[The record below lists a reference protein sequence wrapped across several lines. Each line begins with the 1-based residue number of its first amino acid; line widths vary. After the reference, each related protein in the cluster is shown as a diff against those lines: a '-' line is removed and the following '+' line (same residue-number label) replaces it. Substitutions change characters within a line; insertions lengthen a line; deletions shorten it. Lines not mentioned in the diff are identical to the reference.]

1 MEGKY
6 EFHTIIPKDPK
17 QIELGLKELS

>member
-6 EFHTIIPKDPK
+6 EFHTIIPSKKED
-17 QIELGLKELS
+17 IELGLKELS